1 MTGTT
6 THCIVHGTVENWFS
20 CDRLGLLQKEGNAM
34 STETNKAL
42 VRRWVEEVLNTK
54 GNLAVIDELFAP
66 DYADYTNPPD
76 WPPGREGHKQ
86 IVALYHAAFPDFHYT
101 IEHEVA
107 EGDWIVVRGTYHLT
121 HTGEFFGIAPT
132 GKHVTTTGMHLFRVA
147 DQKIVEHWC
156 NNDDLGVMRQLG
168 VVS

>member
-1 MTGTT
+1 
-6 THCIVHGTVENWFS
+6 
-20 CDRLGLLQKEGNAM
+20 M
-34 STETNKAL
+34 STEMNKAL

-54 GNLAVIDELFAP
+54 GNLAIIDELFAP

-76 WPPGREGHKQ
+76 WPPGREGHRQ

-107 EGDWIVVRGTYHLT
+107 EEDMVVIRGTYHLT
-121 HTGEFFGIAPT
+121 HTGEFFGITPT
-132 GKHVTTTGMHLFRVA
+132 GKHVVTTGMHLFRVA
-147 DQKIVEHWC
+147 RGKLVEHWC

>member
-1 MTGTT
+1 
-6 THCIVHGTVENWFS
+6 
-20 CDRLGLLQKEGNAM
+20 M
-34 STETNKAL
+34 STEMNKAL

-54 GNLAVIDELFAP
+54 GNLAKIDELFAP
-66 DYADYTNPPD
+66 NYADYTNPPD
-76 WPPGREGHKQ
+76 WPPGREGHRQ

-101 IEHEVA
+101 IEHEVS
-107 EGDWIVVRGTYHLT
+107 EGDMVVVRGTYHLT

-132 GKHVTTTGMHLFRVA
+132 GKQVVTTGMHLFRVA
-147 DQKIVEHWC
+147 RGKLVEHWC